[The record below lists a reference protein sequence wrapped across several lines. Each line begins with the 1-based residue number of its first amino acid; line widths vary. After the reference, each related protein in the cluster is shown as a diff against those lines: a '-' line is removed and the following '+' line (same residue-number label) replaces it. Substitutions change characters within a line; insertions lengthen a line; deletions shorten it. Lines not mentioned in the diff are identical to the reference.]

1 VGISALRAN
10 ESGDNNTAV
19 GNNALF
25 HNTASYNTAIGDSAL
40 ITNSTGLG
48 NTAVGYQALMNNTD
62 AGGNTAVGVAAL
74 FHKSGGARPPSHV
87 TGNTAVGLF
96 ALYNNTGAFN
106 AAVGDLALYNNTGAS
121 NIAIGSNAGRNL
133 TTGNDNIDIGNVGVA
148 GESKK
153 IRIGE
158 VGTHSA
164 AFIAGIFT
172 STVTGS
178 TVAVNG
184 NGRLGVATS
193 SARFKDEIKPM
204 DKSSEAIFALK
215 PVSFRYKKEIDALK
229 AELKEQKSLI
239 QKVSAQFAAIRSAA
253 QLASN
258 EAR

>member
-1 VGISALRAN
+1 NSFGFYNTADGANALLHNKAGNRNTAVGISALRAN

-25 HNTASYNTAIGDSAL
+25 YNTASYNTAIGDSAL
-40 ITNSTGLG
+40 VTNSTGLG

-62 AGGNTAVGVAAL
+62 AGGNTAVGAQAL

-87 TGNTAVGLF
+87 TGNTAVGS
-96 ALYNNTGAFN
+96 
-106 AAVGDLALYNNTGAS
+106 LALYNNTGTL
-121 NIAIGSNAGRNL
+121 NIAIGGNAGRNL

-193 SARFKDEIKPM
+193 SAR
-204 DKSSEAIFALK
+204 
-215 PVSFRYKKEIDALK
+215 
-229 AELKEQKSLI
+229 
-239 QKVSAQFAAIRSAA
+239 
-253 QLASN
+253 
-258 EAR
+258 